1 MENLFYAVSHVIWG
15 GGEITRIINNS
26 RAITLHLLDL
36 EHAR

>member
-1 MENLFYAVSHVIWG
+1 MENLFYAVSHVIW